1 MSSAVSTPQ
10 AGHGPPAR
18 EAKSGQAGRRSPS
31 GGKAT
36 TKAGGS
42 GQVAEPGKRQEGQGF
57 PPRRILRRLANPL
70 AMPVLALATA
80 FLIGAAI
87 IWITSGSLT
96 TVFEAYSGLVRG
108 AFVKQRGFSETL
120 VAMVPYVF
128 LALGVS
134 VGFKAGLFN
143 IGVEG
148 QFYIGAISAAWVG
161 QLTQGLPA
169 VIHVPLAVAA
179 GALGGAIWAAIP
191 GYLKARTGAHEV
203 INTIMMNYI
212 AFRLTEYL
220 ISWPLKDKLAT
231 AVQTERVS
239 PNAELWTLYG
249 IRERLQ
255 NPLDALLVALVL
267 AFSAWFL
274 VHLWMRRRTPDE
286 AGLSFFRR
294 RSSIPWI
301 TALAVGLISFLVLP
315 LVARAWWPFG
325 DPYGRLHVGLFLSVM
340 AAFVVWWLLWQTTIG
355 FEMRTV
361 GANPSAA
368 RYAGVRISRN
378 IVLAMAISGALAGIA
393 GTVEVLGVSICR
405 CLPLFFSSGYGFEA
419 IAIALL
425 GKNNPFGILASAFLF
440 GAMRNGASLMELT
453 SGVSQYVITIIQALV
468 LLFVAAPSIVRWI
481 YRMKPPARAEQE
493 APLTRGWGG

>member
-1 MSSAVSTPQ
+1 MSSAVS
-10 AGHGPPAR
+10 
-18 EAKSGQAGRRSPS
+18 
-31 GGKAT
+31 T

-42 GQVAEPGKRQEGQGF
+42 GQAGKPGW
-57 PPRRILRRLANPL
+57 LRRLGSL
-70 AMPVLALATA
+70 LGMPALALFTA
-80 FLIGAAI
+80 FLIGALI
-87 IWITSGSLT
+87 IWITSGSLA
-96 TVFEAYSGLVRG
+96 TVFEAYWGLIRG
-108 AFVKQRGFSETL
+108 AFIKPGGFSETL

-128 LALGVS
+128 LALGVA

-161 QLTQGLPA
+161 QLTHGLPA
-169 VIHVPLAVAA
+169 VIHLPLTVGA

-231 AVQTERVS
+231 AVQTTRVS
-239 PNAELWTLYG
+239 PNAELWTLYAM
-249 IRERLQ
+249 RERLQ

-267 AFSAWFL
+267 GLSAWFL
-274 VHLWMRRRTPDE
+274 AHLWVRRRPVAAET
-286 AGLSFFRR
+286 GVSFFRR

-301 TALAVGLISFLVLP
+301 VAGAVFLVSFFLLP
-315 LVARAWWPFG
+315 LVARVWWPFG
-325 DPYGRLHVGLFLSVM
+325 DPYGRLHIGLFMAVM
-340 AAFVVWWLLWQTTIG
+340 AAFFVWWLLWQTTIG

-378 IVLAMAISGALAGIA
+378 IVMTMAISGALAGIA

-405 CLPLFFSSGYGFEA
+405 CLPLFFSSGYGFDG

-425 GKNNPFGILASAFLF
+425 GKNNPFGILASAFLW
-440 GAMRNGASLMELT
+440 GAMRNGADLMELS
-453 SGVSQYVITIIQALV
+453 SGVSKYVITIVQALV
-468 LLFVAAPSIVRWI
+468 LLFIAAPSVVRWI

>member
-1 MSSAVSTPQ
+1 MSSAVS
-10 AGHGPPAR
+10 
-18 EAKSGQAGRRSPS
+18 
-31 GGKAT
+31 T

-42 GQVAEPGKRQEGQGF
+42 GQAGRPGW
-57 PPRRILRRLANPL
+57 LRRLGSL
-70 AMPVLALATA
+70 LGMPALALFTA
-80 FLIGAAI
+80 FLIGALI
-87 IWITSGSLT
+87 IWITSGSLV
-96 TVFEAYSGLVRG
+96 TVKDAYWGLIRG
-108 AFVKQRGFSETL
+108 AFIKPGGFSETL

-128 LALGVS
+128 LALGVA

-161 QLTQGLPA
+161 QLTRGLPA
-169 VIHVPLAVAA
+169 VIHLPLTVAA

-231 AVQTERVS
+231 AVQTVRVS
-239 PNAELWTLYG
+239 PNAELWTLYAM
-249 IRERLQ
+249 RERLG

-267 AFSAWFL
+267 GLSAWFL
-274 VHLWMRRRTPDE
+274 AHLWIRRRPAAAET
-286 AGLSFFRR
+286 GVSFFRR
-294 RSSIPWI
+294 RSSIPLI
-301 TALAVGLISFLVLP
+301 VGLAVALVSFFVLP
-315 LVARAWWPFG
+315 LVARVWWPFG
-325 DPYGRLHVGLFLSVM
+325 DPYGRLHVGLFMAVM
-340 AAFVVWWLLWQTTIG
+340 AAFFVWWLLWQTTIG

-378 IVLAMAISGALAGIA
+378 IVMTMAISGALAGIA

-405 CLPLFFSSGYGFEA
+405 CLPLFFSSGYGFDG

-425 GKNNPFGILASAFLF
+425 AKNNPFGILASAFLW
-440 GAMRNGASLMELT
+440 GAMRNGADLMELS
-453 SGVSQYVITIIQALV
+453 SGASKYVMTIVQALV
-468 LLFVAAPSIVRWI
+468 LLFVAAPPVVRWI